1 MTKIFVIE
9 KLRFISLVGPFSTR
23 ISLDISFLV
32 VLTMKKKRRR
42 RKIKIHFSSRPMI
55 ATTITA
61 TWSLFL
67 LFLNSFL
74 SITNRLIFSLN
85 VSKPEHHHLRHLFHR
100 FSNLASL
107 DFSGYKGD
115 LNKLLCEISPFPL
128 KLISLNLSNQ
138 LTIPT
143 NGLRAFSR
151 NITTLTSL
159 TCSCINTLRSFDMFL
174 IAGCFP
180 LLEELDLSMPLN
192 WKFLEEAIILNCQQI
207 TNAGI
212 ASALLERQTLRSLSF
227 TSYFES
233 DNCSKLFALVKHFP
247 SLTVIRMNTC
257 VGGMGENNVEN
268 SNSSMNF
275 VVNPQFK
282 SLHLPYNSW
291 LRDESL
297 IKLDT
302 IFPNLQLL
310 DLRDCNKISEK
321 VSVKLSA
328 MSSFSSAYWSYVGC
342 DSEEERFPPIDL
354 GGNNVVLMA
363 S

>member
-1 MTKIFVIE
+1 MNDQ
-9 KLRFISLVGPFSTR
+9 SL
-23 ISLDISFLV
+23 
-32 VLTMKKKRRR
+32 
-42 RKIKIHFSSRPMI
+42 
-55 ATTITA
+55 
-61 TWSLFL
+61 
-67 LFLNSFL
+67 
-74 SITNRLIFSLN
+74 
-85 VSKPEHHHLRHLFHR
+85 
-100 FSNLASL
+100 
-107 DFSGYKGD
+107 
-115 LNKLLCEISPFPL
+115 
-128 KLISLNLSNQ
+128 LNL
-138 LTIPT
+138 
-143 NGLRAFSR
+143 FK
-151 NITTLTSL
+151 
-159 TCSCINTLRSFDMFL
+159 
-174 IAGCFP
+174 
-180 LLEELDLSMPLN
+180 N

-321 VSVKLSA
+321 GICQVLRGCSNIRHLNLGRCSRVKLHRSN
-328 MSSFSSAYWSYVGC
+328 
-342 DSEEERFPPIDL
+342 EL
-354 GGNNVVLMA
+354 
-363 S
+363 